1 MTNNGMRFPFE
12 LYFTSGEGVL
22 VGARYNKDKM
32 ELVEVVFGEVSVQ
45 IGTELI
51 SAKAG
56 DFLYVPPNM
65 TFRVS
70 SEAYSQVRGI
80 IFDSSI
86 IEANMLSYEAEI
98 LYMFFVQS
106 ENKIKLFSSD
116 HPSYASILRAVNEA
130 FDEYSAKD
138 VCYKLVIRS
147 NIYKIMTELLRH
159 YCVAR
164 SDDDK
169 SVYHNVLRLRPVI
182 DYIAENSKDRLT
194 IEQLAE
200 IIFVS
205 PDYFTKMFKKS
216 IGKTP
221 IDYINGIRVNQSM
234 QLLIDTNVSM
244 PEIAEAV
251 GFCNANYFHRI
262 FKQYMDTSPL
272 AYRKANREQ

>member
-12 LYFTSGEGVL
+12 LYSTYGEGTL
-22 VGARYNKDKM
+22 IGARYSRDKM
-32 ELVEVVFGEVSVQ
+32 ELLEVTSGEVSVQ

-51 SAKAG
+51 LASAG

-65 TFRVS
+65 TFRVHSDSRS
-70 SEAYSQVRGI
+70 SVRGI

-86 IEANMLSYEAEI
+86 IEENMLSYEAEI

-106 ENKIKLFSSD
+106 ENKIKQFSKD
-116 HPSYASILRAVNEA
+116 HPSYASISRSMNEA

-182 DYIAENSKDRLT
+182 DFIAESTRERLT

-200 IIFVS
+200 IIMVS
-205 PDYFTKMFKKS
+205 PDYFTKMFKRS

-221 IDYINGIRVNQSM
+221 IDYINAIRVNLSM
-234 QLLIDTNVSM
+234 QLLIDTNQSM

-272 AYRKANREQ
+272 AYRKANKTV